1 MTKQGS
7 SRSHVST
14 RRPRRWPLV
23 AVGLVALVAAACGG
37 SSTATPAS
45 TVVVVKPPDF
55 TLQGCTYVLDSTIP
69 AGEPQGIKPGF
80 APFAPDSA
88 ATTALEQIRD
98 HGGTAM
104 VDSVAVPTGTKL
116 YAGPSTGEPPAGTV
130 PSGDSIQASEP
141 VVWTDRTGDDWLAFF
156 LSCGGDSLYWA
167 SVKGITGQ
175 DASAGGQIATQ
186 IQQLRHAATYTR
198 TGQASMLPI
207 TVNGQK
213 HLVFANPKVAF
224 SVGRGELVGVPL

>member
-7 SRSHVST
+7 TRSHVGAG
-14 RRPRRWPLV
+14 RRCRWPLV
-23 AVGLVALVAAACGG
+23 AVGLVALVASACGG

-45 TVVVVKPPDF
+45 TVAIVKPPGF
-55 TLQGCTYVLDSTIP
+55 TLQGCTYVFDSTIP

-80 APFAPDSA
+80 APFAPDA
-88 ATTALEQIRD
+88 AAKTALEQIRD

-104 VDSVAVPTGTKL
+104 VDSVAVPAGTKL

-130 PSGDSIQASEP
+130 PTGDSIQASEP

-167 SVKGITGQ
+167 SVKGVTGQ

-186 IQQLRHAATYTR
+186 IQQLRHAAPYTR
-198 TGQASMLPI
+198 TGHASMLPI

-224 SVGRGELVGVPL
+224 SVGRGELIGVPL